1 MATKAR
7 RIKMTS
13 AKGSTAPAS
22 KPMIKDFYANSIV
35 FVTGG
40 TGFLGKALLE
50 KLLRTCDKVQ
60 TVYILMREKK
70 QEISNDRFQKWL
82 QDTVRYTLI

>member
-1 MATKAR
+1 
-7 RIKMTS
+7 
-13 AKGSTAPAS
+13 
-22 KPMIKDFYANSIV
+22 MIKDFYADSTV

-60 TVYILMREKK
+60 TVYVLMREKK
-70 QEISNDRFQKWL
+70 QQSCDDRFQKWL
-82 QDTVRYTLI
+82 QDPVRYALLKKFSVCVTFEFFTSGGV